1 MRNKRKKDKVLRI
14 FVVLIILIIGIYFGY
29 NKLLN
34 NHNNISSD
42 SKVNVDDNNHSTSI
56 SLIMAGDN
64 LINDKLYNAA
74 KKGDGSYDFKSMYS
88 YIKDIV
94 KNYDLA
100 YYNQET
106 ILGGSEIG
114 VSSYPAFNSPYE
126 VGDATIDTGFNLVS
140 LATNHTLDRGEKA
153 IINSLNYWNNKSN
166 VLTSGSYLSN
176 DDRNKVNIKEV
187 NNITYTMLNYTY
199 GTNGIKVPEG
209 KEYLVNIWPCTGNN
223 PDNDT
228 KYQEYKEVVKE
239 DILRVRDKV
248 DLLIVA
254 MHFGVEYTHV
264 PTNYQIDMA
273 EFLSSLGV
281 DIIIGTHPHVIMP
294 ITYINDTLVIYS
306 LGNFLSAQ
314 DTNNDYNTTV
324 GLLSSIKITKNID
337 KDNNSSIKL
346 ISKILEKHNILYD
359 SSNLGKDALDR
370 IRKGDKYDLI
380 LLDEDMPYLSWNVIM
395 KKLKNIKGFKI
406 PVIILTKNDGMNNIK
421 EYKDV
426 GITDYILKPIDKDY
440 LMNKISKYLK

>member
-1 MRNKRKKDKVLRI
+1 MRNKRKKDKILRI
-14 FVVLIILIIGIYFGY
+14 FIVLIILIIGIYFGY

-74 KKGDGSYDFKSMYS
+74 KKDDGSYDFKSMYS

-176 DDRNKVNIKEV
+176 NDRNKVNIKEV

-324 GLLSSIKITKNID
+324 GLLSGIKITKNID
-337 KDNNSSIKL
+337 KDNNTSIKL
-346 ISKILEKHNILYD
+346 SDLNNELIYTTNKDGYKIIPF
-359 SSNLGKDALDR
+359 SNPD
-370 IRKGDKYDLI
+370 I
-380 LLDEDMPYLSWNVIM
+380 
-395 KKLKNIKGFKI
+395 
-406 PVIILTKNDGMNNIK
+406 
-421 EYKDV
+421 
-426 GITDYILKPIDKDY
+426 KDY
-440 LMNKISKYLK
+440 LNDYERVYNKYANIVRSIDSSININSLS

>member
-14 FVVLIILIIGIYFGY
+14 FIVLIILIIGIYFGY

-74 KKGDGSYDFKSMYS
+74 KKDDGSYDFKSMYS

-264 PTNYQIDMA
+264 PTKYQIDMA

-346 ISKILEKHNILYD
+346 SDLNNELIYTTNKDGYKIIPF
-359 SSNLGKDALDR
+359 SNPD
-370 IRKGDKYDLI
+370 I
-380 LLDEDMPYLSWNVIM
+380 
-395 KKLKNIKGFKI
+395 
-406 PVIILTKNDGMNNIK
+406 
-421 EYKDV
+421 
-426 GITDYILKPIDKDY
+426 KDY
-440 LMNKISKYLK
+440 LNDYERVYNKYANIVRSIDSSININSLS

>member
-74 KKGDGSYDFKSMYS
+74 KKDDGSYDFKSMYS

-100 YYNQET
+100 YYNRET

-176 DDRNKVNIKEV
+176 NDRNKVNIKEV

-264 PTNYQIDMA
+264 PTKYQIDMA

-346 ISKILEKHNILYD
+346 SDLNNELIYTTNKDGYKIIPF
-359 SSNLGKDALDR
+359 SNPD
-370 IRKGDKYDLI
+370 I
-380 LLDEDMPYLSWNVIM
+380 
-395 KKLKNIKGFKI
+395 
-406 PVIILTKNDGMNNIK
+406 
-421 EYKDV
+421 
-426 GITDYILKPIDKDY
+426 KDY
-440 LMNKISKYLK
+440 LNDYERVYNKYANIVRSIDSSININSLS

>member
-14 FVVLIILIIGIYFGY
+14 FIVLIILIIGIYFGY

-74 KKGDGSYDFKSMYS
+74 KKDDGSYDFKSMYS

-337 KDNNSSIKL
+337 KDNNFSIKL
-346 ISKILEKHNILYD
+346 SDLNNELIYTTNKDGYKIIPF
-359 SSNLGKDALDR
+359 SNPD
-370 IRKGDKYDLI
+370 I
-380 LLDEDMPYLSWNVIM
+380 
-395 KKLKNIKGFKI
+395 
-406 PVIILTKNDGMNNIK
+406 
-421 EYKDV
+421 
-426 GITDYILKPIDKDY
+426 KDY
-440 LMNKISKYLK
+440 LNDYERVYNKYANIVRSIDSSININSLS

>member
-14 FVVLIILIIGIYFGY
+14 FIVLIILIIGIYFGY

-74 KKGDGSYDFKSMYS
+74 KKDDGSYDFKSMYS

-166 VLTSGSYLSN
+166 ILTSGSYLSN

-228 KYQEYKEVVKE
+228 KYQEYKEVVKK

-346 ISKILEKHNILYD
+346 SDLNNELIYTTNKDGYKIIPF
-359 SSNLGKDALDR
+359 SNPD
-370 IRKGDKYDLI
+370 
-380 LLDEDMPYLSWNVIM
+380 
-395 KKLKNIKGFKI
+395 
-406 PVIILTKNDGMNNIK
+406 IK
-421 EYKDV
+421 EYLN
-426 GITDYILKPIDKDY
+426 DYERIYNKYANIVRSIDSSININS
-440 LMNKISKYLK
+440 LS